1 MNAINEDEICRAYAS
16 LKSAS
21 QRLFEAKAKQT
32 ASERKLHDYEAYL
45 LVSGKI
51 DGKNEEIRGAQLR
64 MLTAD
69 LRAELHPL
77 SEEVN
82 RAQHE
87 YELARL
93 DVEMLLTVIKFLAA
107 VGRPLSPMSI
117 EKMPSA

>member
-1 MNAINEDEICRAYAS
+1 MDAINEDEIYRAYVG

-21 QRLFEAKAKQT
+21 QRLFDAKTEQSKA
-32 ASERKLHDYEAYL
+32 ERKLHDYEAYL

-51 DGKNEEIRGAQLR
+51 DGKNEEIRRAQLR

-77 SEEVN
+77 AEEVN

-117 EKMPSA
+117 EKMPKV